1 MADDHSVESSS
12 EEPKPGIDQ
21 RFPELAEIQREVE
34 LRIRDN
40 QRFLDRFMDDDFP
53 EEEEDSAEEDAP
65 VEEL

>member
-1 MADDHSVESSS
+1 MADDHSVELPPTG
-12 EEPKPGIDQ
+12 PKPGIDQ

-53 EEEEDSAEEDAP
+53 EGEEDSAEEDAP